1 MHLIHIL
8 LFPCV
13 YSSVFPLPPVRYRK
27 GFELQP
33 TLYSGINLAVLLIVA
48 GQQFESSMELRK
60 IGKPDSP
67 FDLFS
72 ADSQVNVKHLSC
84 VFSAFSLRSV
94 APFLDISVVQ
104 KSAETMPLQFQ
115 SDCNYNV
122 HFLSSYN
129 QGCG

>member
-60 IGKPDSP
+60 IGNLIPP
-67 FDLFS
+67 LIC
-72 ADSQVNVKHLSC
+72 SQRTL
-84 VFSAFSLRSV
+84 
-94 APFLDISVVQ
+94 
-104 KSAETMPLQFQ
+104 KSM
-115 SDCNYNV
+115 
-122 HFLSSYN
+122 
-129 QGCG
+129 